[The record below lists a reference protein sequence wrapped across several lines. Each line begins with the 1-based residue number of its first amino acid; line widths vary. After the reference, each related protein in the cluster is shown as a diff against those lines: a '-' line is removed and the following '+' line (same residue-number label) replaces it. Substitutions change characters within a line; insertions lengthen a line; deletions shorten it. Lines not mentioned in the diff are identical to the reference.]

1 MKSCRF
7 SGLLVPV
14 FFLNACASPPV
25 HYYSLLAPSGETITT
40 KPPAP
45 FMVDVLPVG
54 IPSQNDQSQL
64 VVRQGAAGA
73 VVLDN
78 ERWTGPLDDEIRSAL
93 SSVLTHE
100 LATQDVAGLP
110 QTSARPVLR
119 IKLQL
124 RRFDA
129 WPGQR
134 VQLDADWSL
143 GFANEAG
150 KPRLVCRGYLDEPAP
165 GGYPEMV
172 QAQQRL
178 VAALARRIATDA
190 RAWAH
195 SRQAACVDPQE

>member
-1 MKSCRF
+1 MKRYRYYGF
-7 SGLLVPV
+7 LAPV
-14 FFLNACASPPV
+14 LFLNACASPPV
-25 HYYSLLAPSGETITT
+25 HYYSLVAPPRGTITT
-40 KPPAP
+40 EPPAP
-45 FMVDVLPVG
+45 FLVDVLPVG

-64 VVRQGAAGA
+64 VVRQGTTGA
-73 VVLDN
+73 FVLDN
-78 ERWTGPLDDEIRSAL
+78 ERWTGPLDDEIRTAL
-93 SSVLTHE
+93 SSVLTQQ

-110 QTSARPVLR
+110 QTSGRPVLR

-143 GFANEAG
+143 GFAHEAG
-150 KPRLVCRGYLDEPAP
+150 SPRMICRGYLDEPAP

-178 VAALARRIATDA
+178 VAALASRIATDA
-190 RAWAH
+190 RAWAR
-195 SRQAACVDPQE
+195 SRQAACVDLR